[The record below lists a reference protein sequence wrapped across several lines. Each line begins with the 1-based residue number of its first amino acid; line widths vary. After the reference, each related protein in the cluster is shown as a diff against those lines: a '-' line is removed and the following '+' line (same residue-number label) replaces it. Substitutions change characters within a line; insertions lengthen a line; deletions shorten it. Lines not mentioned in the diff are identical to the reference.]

1 MTDLVHVTN
10 RSDKALTFVY
20 AFKSYELPVGKS
32 VQIPLKAAKEV
43 FGHGDVNKEPYLA
56 HLGWIR
62 LHSDLEQGME
72 RLAQFIISDEPLIEE
87 NRSLPSAVG
96 VVPLHVEKRAG
107 GSTRQRVA

>member
-1 MTDLVHVTN
+1 MTDFVYVTN
-10 RSDKALTFVY
+10 RSDKALSFVY
-20 AFKSYELPVGKS
+20 AYKNYEFPVGKS
-32 VQIPLKAAKEV
+32 VQIPVDAAQHI

-56 HLGWIR
+56 RLGWIR
-62 LHSDLEQGME
+62 LHSELEQGIE
-72 RLAQFIISDEPLIEE
+72 RLSQFIISAEPFVEE